1 MKEKINVGL
10 AWWQASQWERLK
22 EISEDRENL
31 EDTYEEWRKNA
42 SLAIRNLEAEGQN
55 IKKVKIN
62 LEELIIWCNDE
73 SISVNS
79 ASRAEYSAYLLE
91 KRSK

>member
-31 EDTYEEWRKNA
+31 EDTYEEWRRNA
-42 SLAIRNLEAEGQN
+42 SLTIKNLEAQGQN

-62 LEELIIWCNDE
+62 LEELIFWCNDK
-73 SISVNS
+73 SISINS
-79 ASRAEYSAYLLE
+79 GSRAEYSAYLLD